1 LGSELGEKVLGQDY
15 GGEETARTR
24 SSVNETAEAAALRR
38 EATDCTDQTIN
49 QHQQKYDLEAR
60 EAKLQMIQ
68 PLIPSVKELQ
78 ALGVTFDLLIP
89 YLMTV
94 NEKAVTENI
103 DLKTAAYNIVH
114 DFREYRDLESLHK
127 SVEKARQQPEV
138 LQAFTVQKQAA
149 VATVMNEFAAGRFFR
164 KRDCRTNRIRRQME

>member
-1 LGSELGEKVLGQDY
+1 MLGSVVLK
-15 GGEETARTR
+15 ARG
-24 SSVNETAEAAALRR
+24 
-38 EATDCTDQTIN
+38 
-49 QHQQKYDLEAR
+49 
-60 EAKLQMIQ
+60 AKLQSIQ
-68 PLIPSVKELQ
+68 PLIPLVRELQ

-103 DLKTAAYNIVH
+103 DLKTVAYKIVH

-127 SVEKARQQPEV
+127 SVEKVKQQLEV

-149 VATVMNEFAAGRFFR
+149 AAAVMNLQLAGFFR
-164 KRDCRTNRIRRQME
+164 KRDCRTNRIGRQME